1 MTFNENTFDEIKI
14 RAKFFNDNE
23 IVSLN
28 ITTDTVNKT
37 CHGFRISVPSQQYI
51 NIIYAGGHRL
61 SMLFEL
67 FLLETEN
74 YLNEYFDTA
83 NKYFG

>member
-51 NIIYAGGHRL
+51 NIIYAGGHHL

-83 NKYFG
+83 NKYFE